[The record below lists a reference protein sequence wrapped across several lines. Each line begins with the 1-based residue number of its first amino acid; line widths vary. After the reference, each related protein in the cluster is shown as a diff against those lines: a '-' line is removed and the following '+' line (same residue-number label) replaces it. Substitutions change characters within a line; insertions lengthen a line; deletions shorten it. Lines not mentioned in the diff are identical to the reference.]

1 MSTVIVDAAMG
12 QQLLDAKGEIE
23 FRDQAGNLIVSCRKL
38 TNVRELVVDGDWP
51 SEEELDRSAKMEG
64 GVTIDKV
71 IERLRGLSK

>member
-1 MSTVIVDAAMG
+1 MSTVIVDAALG

>member
-1 MSTVIVDAAMG
+1 MSTVIVDAGMQ

-38 TNVRELVVDGDWP
+38 TNVRELVVDGDYP
-51 SEEELDRSAKMEG
+51 TEEELDRIAKMDG

-71 IERLRGLSK
+71 LERLRGLSK